1 MSASDLRMEIIELVR
16 EEQNTTVLEAIRM
29 LLRRQESDV
38 DDDLSEQEVAELE
51 RRRARYL
58 SGESKPTTAEE
69 SLRQAREG
77 YEP

>member
-58 SGESKPTTAEE
+58 SGESKPMTAEE

>member
-38 DDDLSEQEVAELE
+38 DDDLNEQEEAELE

-58 SGESKPTTAEE
+58 SGESKPMTAEE